1 MAENTNLKYEQI
13 NWGWLNDYAGYKFAP
28 ITFFDNLY
36 TEDGKSFKD
45 EYNKVLD
52 NLKNGKFL
60 VGRAEALAIPNNDD
74 SSDLIETN
82 PVKPVYFANGQPVS
96 SDELQLTTL
105 QVDDAQIN
113 IIDND
118 TINSNI
124 INSTTI
130 NSDINFTNPIVLNFS
145 GTEINPSR
153 VNITKSNLEF
163 DIDLSLK
170 TSGVSAGSYG
180 PSSGTT
186 LAHEGTFSVP
196 YITVDSK
203 GRLTAAST
211 KTYTLPAG
219 NKVSIAAATSSNTV
233 TSGDNW
239 TKRYL
244 LTNSATGSEATD
256 NKLVYY
262 SSIYVDFNGSAVS
275 SAVLMGAAW
284 NDYAEY
290 RNQVEEIEPGYCV
303 ASTNQGKVYKTT
315 EKYQACD
322 GIVSDTYG
330 FTIGKTNECQTPLA
344 VSGRVLAYFHGSR
357 EDYNSGDTVCAGPE
371 GKIMKM
377 TREEIREYPDRI
389 IGIVS
394 EIPEYEEWNGKKVNN
409 RIWIKVK

>member
-1 MAENTNLKYEQI
+1 MAENNNNLKYEQI

-45 EYNKVLD
+45 EYNTTLEKLR
-52 NLKNGKFL
+52 NGEFL
-60 VGRAEALAIPNNDD
+60 VGRAQALATPNADG
-74 SSDLIETN
+74 SSTLIGTPSN
-82 PVKPVYFANGQPVS
+82 QPIYFFEGQP
-96 SDELQLTTL
+96 QPLTDI
-105 QVDDAQIN
+105 QVTSITTESLLASTIDATT
-113 IIDND
+113 IDA
-118 TINSNI
+118 TTVNSNV
-124 INSTTI
+124 
-130 NSDINFTNPIVLNFS
+130 NFTNPITLNFS
-145 GTEINPSR
+145 GAEINSSTA
-153 VNITKSNLEF
+153 NITKSGESF

-170 TSGVSAGSYG
+170 VTGVSAGSYG
-180 PSSGTT
+180 PNSGSA
-186 LAHEGTFSVP
+186 LVHEGTFSVP

-203 GRLTAAST
+203 GRLTSAST
-211 KTYTLPAG
+211 QTYTLPAG
-219 NKVSIAAATSSNTV
+219 NKVSIAPATSSNTV
-233 TSGDNW
+233 TSGEDW

-244 LTNSATGSEATD
+244 LTNSARGSEATD
-256 NKLVYY
+256 NKLMYY
-262 SSIYVDFNGSAVS
+262 SSIYVDFNGSTVD

-290 RNQVEEIEPGYCV
+290 RNQIETIEPGYCV

-315 EKYQACD
+315 KKYQACD

-330 FTIGKTNECQTPLA
+330 FTIGKTDECQTPLA
-344 VSGRVLAYFHGSR
+344 VSGRVLAYFHGNR
-357 EDYNSGDTVCAGPE
+357 EDYNAGDTVCAGPE

-377 TREEIREYPDRI
+377 TREEIHEYPDRI